1 MFNPKMLADVMKQ
14 AQSLQER
21 LTKVRE
27 ELGRRTVEASAG
39 GGMVTVVVNGHQE
52 IVSIRIEPGVLT
64 GADPQIDSMML
75 QELIRSAVNEGI
87 RQSKA
92 MAAEAM
98 KEVAGGLPIPPGLT
112 PWA

>member
-21 LTKVRE
+21 MAKVQQ

-52 IVSIRIEPGVLT
+52 VEAIRIEPAVLA
-64 GADPQIDSMML
+64 GADPTVL
-75 QELIRSAVNEGI
+75 QELIRSAVNEGV

-98 KEVAGGLPIPPGLT
+98 KEVAGELPIPPGLT

>member
-21 LTKVRE
+21 LARVRE
-27 ELGRRTVEASAG
+27 ELGQRTVEASAG
-39 GGMVTVVVNGHQE
+39 GGMVTVVVNGRQE
-52 IVSIRIEPGVLT
+52 VMALRIEPSVLT
-64 GADPQIDSMML
+64 GTDPQIDSIML
-75 QELIRSAVNEGI
+75 QELIRSAVNEGL
-87 RQSKA
+87 RQSRA

-98 KEVAGGLPIPPGLT
+98 KEVAGGLPLPHGLT

>member
-1 MFNPKMLADVMKQ
+1 MFNPKLLADVMKQ

-21 LTKVRE
+21 LARVRE

-52 IVSIRIEPGVLT
+52 IVSIRIEPAILA
-64 GADPQIDSMML
+64 GADPAVL
-75 QELIRSAVNEGI
+75 QELIRSAVNEGL
-87 RQSKA
+87 RQARA

-98 KEVAGGLPIPPGLT
+98 KEVTGGLPLPPGLT
-112 PWA
+112 PWT

>member
-1 MFNPKMLADVMKQ
+1 MLADVMKQ

-52 IVSIRIEPGVLT
+52 VVAVRIEPGVVA
-64 GADPQIDSMML
+64 GADPVML

-92 MAAEAM
+92 LAAEAM
-98 KEVAGGLPIPPGLT
+98 KDVAGGLPIPPGLT

>member
-52 IVSIRIEPGVLT
+52 VVAVRIEPGVVA
-64 GADPQIDSMML
+64 GADPVML

-92 MAAEAM
+92 LAAEAM
-98 KEVAGGLPIPPGLT
+98 KDVAGGLPIPPGLT

>member
-1 MFNPKMLADVMKQ
+1 MFNPKLLADVMKQ

-21 LTKVRE
+21 LAKARE

-52 IVSIRIEPGVLT
+52 VVSIRIEPAVL
-64 GADPQIDSMML
+64 AEAEPAVL
-75 QELIRSAVNEGI
+75 QELVRSAVNEGL

-92 MAAEAM
+92 LAADAM
-98 KEVAGGLPIPPGLT
+98 KEVAGGLPLPPGLI
-112 PWA
+112 P

>member
-52 IVSIRIEPGVLT
+52 IEAIRIEPGVVT
-64 GADPQIDSMML
+64 GADPVML

>member
-52 IVSIRIEPGVLT
+52 IVAIRIEPGVLT
-64 GADPQIDSMML
+64 GADPVML

>member
-21 LTKVRE
+21 LGKVRE
-27 ELGRRTVEASAG
+27 ELGRRTVETSAG

-52 IVSIRIEPGVLT
+52 IEAIRIEPDVLA
-64 GADPQIDSMML
+64 GADPVVL
-75 QELIRSAVNEGI
+75 QELIRSAVNEGL
-87 RQSKA
+87 RQSRA
-92 MAAEAM
+92 MAAAAI
-98 KEVAGGLPIPPGLT
+98 KEVAGGLPLPQGLV

>member
-1 MFNPKMLADVMKQ
+1 MFNPKLLADVMKQ

-21 LTKVRE
+21 LAKVRE
-27 ELGRRTVEASAG
+27 VLGRQTVEATAG

-52 IVSIRIEPGVLT
+52 VVAIRIEPGTLA
-64 GADPQIDSMML
+64 GADPLVL
-75 QELIRSAVNEGI
+75 QELIRSAVNEGL

-92 MAAEAM
+92 MAADAM
-98 KEVAGGLPIPPGLT
+98 KEVTGGLSLPPGLT